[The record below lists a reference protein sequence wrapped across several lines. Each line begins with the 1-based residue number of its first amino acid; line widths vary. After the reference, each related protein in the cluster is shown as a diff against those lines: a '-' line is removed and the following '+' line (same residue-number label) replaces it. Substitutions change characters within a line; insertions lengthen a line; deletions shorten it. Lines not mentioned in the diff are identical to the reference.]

1 MLAEKIFVVL
11 MSHAEGMGCI
21 DKEERMKLFKIVAE
35 YSFEM
40 EEAFNEV
47 YEGRD
52 NSDEYL

>member
-1 MLAEKIFVVL
+1 MLAEKLFVVL
-11 MSHAEGMGCI
+11 MSHAEGLSSI

-47 YEGRD
+47 YQERYDG
-52 NSDEYL
+52 